1 MNDSCL
7 VRVNKAKALLVFM
20 IFIYCAMRSTLF
32 DNIIYLLGS
41 FLETVLGENFVF
53 VLHLSSD
60 VGGGLLLQL
69 KQSLLL
75 GVPSG
80 GANLSLSLQLFNNVA
95 VLPANFGAEI
105 LESGE
110 LAARG
115 ESDNAKGVR
124 DNHALNL
131 VKRRRAAVQD
141 LQSVQSELTAN

>member
-1 MNDSCL
+1 MS
-7 VRVNKAKALLVFM
+7 
-20 IFIYCAMRSTLF
+20 
-32 DNIIYLLGS
+32 
-41 FLETVLGENFVF
+41 ENLVF
-53 VLHLSSD
+53 VLHLSGN
-60 VGGGLLLQL
+60 VGGGLLLQAE
-69 KQSLLL
+69 QSLLL

-115 ESDNAKGVR
+115 ESDDAESIR
-124 DNHALNL
+124 DNHTLNL

-141 LQSVQSELTAN
+141 LQSVQSDRTAD